1 MSVINTNVNSLRSQF
16 AAVVNQRS
24 MSTAMEQLSS
34 GKRINSSAVDA
45 AGLAVGDK
53 LQSQVKGLNMA
64 VRNINDGISFLQT
77 ADAGLEE
84 VMSML
89 LRARELAVQ
98 SGNAAIMSTEQ
109 TDAIDAEMDAL
120 GTAITNIIT
129 NTKWNGI
136 AVYDGAVA
144 LTIDQDGTTDD
155 FGAEVADPG
164 LASGD
169 AVADIDGYITAI
181 DTGRG
186 TFGAHI
192 NTLSH
197 YADNLANVST
207 NISASRSRI
216 MDTDYAAA
224 SSELARTQIIQQA
237 ATAMLAQANQ
247 QPQTV
252 LALLK

>member
-98 SGNAAIMSTEQ
+98 SQNTEILSDEQ
-109 TDAIDAEMDAL
+109 TDAIDD
-120 GTAITNIIT
+120 
-129 NTKWNGI
+129 
-136 AVYDGAVA
+136 
-144 LTIDQDGTTDD
+144 
-155 FGAEVADPG
+155 EVERYCR
-164 LASGD
+164 L
-169 AVADIDGYITAI
+169 
-181 DTGRG
+181 
-186 TFGAHI
+186 
-192 NTLSH
+192 
-197 YADNLANVST
+197 
-207 NISASRSRI
+207 
-216 MDTDYAAA
+216 
-224 SSELARTQIIQQA
+224 
-237 ATAMLAQANQ
+237 
-247 QPQTV
+247 
-252 LALLK
+252 